1 MSDDYPSP
9 FRAWWTLATL
19 VALYIASML
28 DRQIIAL
35 LIGQIKTSLKVSDF
49 EVSLVYG
56 LAFAVFFCLAGL
68 PIGWAIDRFPRRPL
82 VFAGVVFWSI
92 ATACCGL
99 ATQYWHLAVSRFAVG
114 TGEAVLSPAAY
125 SLLADSMPKKRLGL
139 ALGIFGMGGALGTGL
154 ALGLGGYI
162 LSKVPPQGIETSFGH
177 FEPWQITFVIVA
189 APALVLAPLIF
200 TFPEPRRRDQL
211 AIEKPTIGATL
222 RFLRAR
228 GSFFGRFFVGNG
240 VLVLCTY
247 AFAAWAPTFLVRR
260 YGLDM
265 PTASHWVA
273 GCSIIAVPF
282 GLLLLGHIADR
293 MFASGQR
300 DAHMKLFSVIGILFA
315 GLGVLMAATSSFA
328 IAILAMFL
336 IFLSSGLAAI
346 AAALPLTTPN
356 QFRGQVS
363 SVYLLVTNL
372 LGTGLGP
379 SMTALF
385 TDFYFKDDAMVGW
398 SIAAVLMI
406 FGPLSSLLL
415 FSARRPMLSAI
426 DAASAWA
433 DQPATFSKSKD
444 S

>member
-19 VALYIASML
+19 VVLYIVSML

-49 EVSLVYG
+49 EVSLIYG
-56 LAFAVFFCLAGL
+56 LAFAIFFCLAGL

-82 VFAGVVFWSI
+82 VFVGVVFWSI

-114 TGEAVLSPAAY
+114 AGEAVLSPAAY

-154 ALGLGGYI
+154 ALGLGGLI
-162 LSKVPPQGIETSFGH
+162 LSRVPPEGIKTSFGH
-177 FEPWQITFVIVA
+177 FEPWQITFIIVA
-189 APALVLAPLIF
+189 IPAVVLAPLIF

-240 VLVLCTY
+240 MLVLCTY

-265 PTASHWVA
+265 PAASHWVA
-273 GCSIIAVPF
+273 GCSIVAVPF

-315 GLGVLMAATSSFA
+315 GLGVLMAATSSFT
-328 IAILAMFL
+328 IAMVAMFL
-336 IFLSSGLAAI
+336 IFMASGLAAI

-426 DAASAWA
+426 DATSAWA
-433 DQPATFSKSKD
+433 DQPTTFSTNKD

>member
-19 VALYIASML
+19 VLLYIVSML

-35 LIGQIKTSLKVSDF
+35 LIGQIKSTLKVSDF
-49 EVSLVYG
+49 QVSLIYG

-68 PIGWAIDRFPRRPL
+68 PIGWAIDRFARRPI
-82 VFAGVVFWSI
+82 VFAGVIFWSI

-114 TGEAVLSPAAY
+114 AGEAVLSPAAY
-125 SLLADSMPKKRLGL
+125 SLLADSMPKKRLGI

-154 ALGLGGYI
+154 ALGLGGFI
-162 LSKVPPQGIETSFGH
+162 LSKVPPKGIETSLGH
-177 FEPWQITFVIVA
+177 FEPWQITFVLVA
-189 APALVLAPLIF
+189 MPALILAPLIF
-200 TFPEPRRRDQL
+200 TFPEPARRDQL

-228 GSFFGRFFVGNG
+228 ANFFGRFFVGNG

-273 GCSIIAVPF
+273 GCSILAVPL

-300 DAHMKLFSVIGILFA
+300 DAHMKLFSVIGIIFA

-398 SIAAVLMI
+398 SIASVLLI

-415 FSARRPMLSAI
+415 FSARRPMLGAI
-426 DAASAWA
+426 DAASAWV
-433 DQPATFSKSKD
+433 DQSVTNSTNKG
-444 S
+444 